1 MKIGLL
7 GGTFDPIHFGHLDI
21 AKYSLEYL
29 ELDQILFIPAGLPY
43 LKDNQKLS
51 SPFHRLKMVK
61 LAIEQ
66 YPQFEV
72 SDIEIFREGP
82 TYTIDTINQLQSP
95 DHELVLIFGS
105 DVIAQ
110 MNKWKNL
117 DLLFDS
123 ISIVFINREP
133 KIHKIFHKN
142 VKFIDAPISKI
153 SSTEI
158 KKRIANF
165 LSIEDYV
172 PNNVIKYIQTNQLY
186 SQFISE

>member
-29 ELDQILFIPAGLPY
+29 ELDKVLFIPAGLPY
-43 LKDNQKLS
+43 LKNNQKLS
-51 SPFHRLKMVK
+51 SSFHRLKMVK

-72 SDIEIFREGP
+72 SDIEIFRKGP
-82 TYTIDTINQLQSP
+82 TYTIDTINQLQSS

-123 ISIVFINREP
+123 TSIVFINREP

-142 VKFIDAPISKI
+142 VKFIDVPISNI